1 MNNLAEEQ
9 EVISDENMQELPK
22 KEETNADDFEV
33 EIVDD
38 TPEEDRVAKRKEEPE
53 VSDDLDSFVKQAYAA
68 IREDNNYMM
77 QELRKE

>member
-1 MNNLAEEQ
+1 MRETSILNYEDALMKLREEY
-9 EVISDENMQELPK
+9 EPSDNK
-22 KEETNADDFEV
+22 VETGNV
-33 EIVDD
+33 KSLL
-38 TPEEDRVAKRKEEPE
+38 TKRKEEPE

>member
-1 MNNLAEEQ
+1 MRETSTLNYEDALMKLREEY
-9 EVISDENMQELPK
+9 EPSDSDIKTDNVK
-22 KEETNADDFEV
+22 SFFS
-33 EIVDD
+33 
-38 TPEEDRVAKRKEEPE
+38 KREEEPE